1 MARIGDLP
9 ADQQAVLRLLLTQER
24 SYDEIA
30 RTLRMAPAAVRDRAH
45 EAVGTLG
52 PSGGTLKPERRDAIT
67 DYLLGQQAGDDAE
80 ATRTALEASAAERGW
95 ARVVAAELKGVAT
108 RDLPEVPGPGADA
121 AGASPLLDDEADD
134 ELTDGSERAAR
145 RSAPRPRASRRG
157 GAILLGALGLIAA
170 LAIGFF
176 VGRATKDE
184 PSQGE
189 SLTAA
194 QQEAAR
200 DVIGQANLTAVPDA
214 GADKALGVAQF
225 VERDGQRLINV
236 LAEGLPTPPKG
247 SGYGV
252 WMTGNGQQPVWL
264 GYFQAVTTNG
274 QAGAQS
280 TLKQNPRLYQQV
292 LITRESGRNPKTP
305 GSSYLTGDIQF
316 RSK

>member
-1 MARIGDLP
+1 MAQIDDLP
-9 ADQQAVLRLLLTQER
+9 ADQQAVLRLLLTQDR

-45 EAVGTLG
+45 EAVATLG

-67 DYLLGQQAGDDAE
+67 DYLLGQQDEDAAAG
-80 ATRTALEASAAERGW
+80 TRAALEASASERGW
-95 ARVVAAELKGVAT
+95 ARVVSAELRGVAT
-108 RDLPEVPGPGADA
+108 RDLPEVPDPATDTA
-121 AGASPLLDDEADD
+121 VSPLLDDEGP
-134 ELTDGSERAAR
+134 DGGTSARAKRREGAPR
-145 RSAPRPRASRRG
+145 RSSRRG
-157 GAILLGALGLIAA
+157 GAILLGVLGILAT

-176 VGRATKDE
+176 VGRATKDDT
-184 PSQGE
+184 PKTDN
-189 SLTAA
+189 LTAA
-194 QQEAAR
+194 QKEAAR

-225 VERDGQRLINV
+225 VERDGQRIINV
-236 LAEGLPTPPKG
+236 LAEGLPKAPKG

-252 WMTGNGQQPVWL
+252 WMTGSGQQPVWL

-274 QAGAQS
+274 QVGAQS
-280 TLKQNPRLYQQV
+280 TLKQDPRAFNEV

-305 GSSYLTGDIQF
+305 GSSYLTGEIQF